1 MILPCSCIMTDIIL
15 VRGMCGSRG
24 DSGFLKGGLSMAE
37 RTQYSSGSISGLAGR
52 VGLERVLIIAG
63 VLIGWLIGTDPSAV
77 RQHLPSDPGC
87 LDLFNGLP
95 AALNPGTAL

>member
-1 MILPCSCIMTDIIL
+1 MLLHHDRNIFWFTGVANRLKFNILQ
-15 VRGMCGSRG
+15 G
-24 DSGFLKGGLSMAE
+24 GFSMGE